1 MKAQV
6 FSCVK
11 CSKMYAPW
19 DLNDDAVCYS
29 CEDEEPARVEWD
41 DEDTG
46 TGTGPIQR
54 D

>member
-1 MKAQV
+1 
-6 FSCVK
+6 
-11 CSKMYAPW
+11 MYAPW

-41 DEDTG
+41 EEEPARLEWDDEDTG
-46 TGTGPIQR
+46 TGTSPIQR